1 MYFHDFKLNI
11 DDKELNEKIF
21 NLTMDFLEKEIKTF
35 QEKLFISI
43 IEDIEHYMYERF
55 ENVQE
60 QYFREIVSFLL
71 GNERYINPEKENK
84 LKEWLRGLGYT
95 QESFR
100 RKIYED
106 NKDDIVEQIQYDAV
120 YELIQNMFT
129 KSYLKSWHFKDIN
142 NLYLQS
148 EVIKGFLD
156 ALIEKDGF
164 QKYLSEVLDEKNK
177 AKYERLQELK
187 NELKNF

>member
-187 NELKNF
+187 NKLKNF